1 MDLIINADD
10 CGRTIQQNIS
20 IERAIIA
27 NKVTSTSIMANMEAF
42 EGAITLYNNYNKEVS
57 FGVHLNLTEGEPLLY
72 SQKLLDIGFYKQV
85 EGKLQFNGYS
95 FIRKFL
101 PKIYLHDI
109 RKELV
114 LQVNKIRDYGVTLSH
129 IDSHNHIHTSN
140 FMIFLLPTICEEL
153 KIYNIRNIRNLIPF
167 STSLYI
173 RKAWTTTEKILCPK
187 LRFTNKFASFTDFQN
202 WGNDMNFDTF
212 EIMCHP
218 GHPSYLVEE
227 AALLQYEIPKQY
239 KLINY
244 NQLK

>member
-72 SQKLLDIGFYKQV
+72 SQKLLDIGFYKQE
-85 EGKLQFNGYS
+85 EGRLLFNGLP

-101 PKIYLHDI
+101 PKTYLYDI
-109 RKELV
+109 KKELIQ
-114 LQVNKIRDYGVTLSH
+114 QVNKIRDYGIDLSH

-140 FMIFLLPTICEEL
+140 FMLFLLPSLCDEL
-153 KIYNIRNIRNLIPF
+153 GIYKVRNIRNLLHFTPNLCVRI
-167 STSLYI
+167 L
-173 RKAWTTTEKILCPK
+173 WTNLEKLFCPMV
-187 LRFTNKFASFTDFQN
+187 RFTDKFASFTDFQN

-227 AALLQYEIPKQY
+227 AALLQYEVPKQY